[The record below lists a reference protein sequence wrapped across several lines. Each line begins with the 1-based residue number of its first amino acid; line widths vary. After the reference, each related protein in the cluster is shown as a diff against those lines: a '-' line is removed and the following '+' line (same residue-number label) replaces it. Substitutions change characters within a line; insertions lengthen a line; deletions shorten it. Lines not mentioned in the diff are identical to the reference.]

1 MSKETMMVM
10 VDRKQE
16 VGPVQKQKAGELLF
30 ELRVTSTRY
39 GVTDIPQTLKE
50 ATPQPHSAK

>member
-1 MSKETMMVM
+1 MMVM

-50 ATPQPHSAK
+50 ATPQPLSAK